1 MASEIG
7 ENATA
12 RRSLVLRDAV
22 SLGAIFL
29 ITGLLFVCT
38 LFLFRSFSA
47 HRAELAR
54 RWSDR
59 GRRAL
64 ADNKPKEA
72 IADLHAALLYAPGSR
87 DYEQLLA
94 QALGQAGRTEESYN
108 YFLGLH
114 ETAPGDGDI
123 NLALA
128 RLAAARGNRSE
139 AVQYYRAAIY
149 GTWSAGDGVE
159 RRAAVRSELA
169 RYLIAQQDPE
179 SARMELLIAG
189 GNSPDTYERDMN
201 FGHLFEA
208 AQDPKNAA
216 IYYHKAIALRPD
228 SAEALENA
236 GRLAYSAA
244 DYASARKLLERASQL
259 RSRED
264 SSQAVRDADAAHN
277 AGRLLELTPAPS
289 LPVRERV
296 SRILALRSIAKK
308 RLDAC
313 TQQAGQQLAASDIAA
328 RWSGPDANPSAVAL
342 IREPARQE
350 ALLEL
355 VFDTERRLDSVCGP
369 ASGDDALVLRLAS
382 IIKEATATHD

>member
-1 MASEIG
+1 MVSQMG

-12 RRSLVLRDAV
+12 RRSLVLRDAM

-64 ADNKPKEA
+64 ADNRPKEA
-72 IADLHAALLYAPGSR
+72 IADLHAAMLYAPGTR
-87 DYEQLLA
+87 DYELLLA
-94 QALGQAGRTEESYN
+94 QALGKAGRTEESYN
-108 YFLGLH
+108 YFVGLH

-149 GTWSAGDGVE
+149 GTWSAGDGLE

-169 RYLIAQQDPE
+169 RYLIAQQDLE

-208 AQDPKNAA
+208 AQDPGNAA
-216 IYYHKAIALRPD
+216 VYYQKAIALRPD

-244 DYASARKLLERASQL
+244 DYASARKLLERASEL
-259 RSRED
+259 RSRQH
-264 SSQAVRDADAAHN
+264 SPQAAADAETAHN
-277 AGRLLELTPAPS
+277 AARLLELTPSLS
-289 LPVRERV
+289 LPLHERV
-296 SRILALRSIAKK
+296 NRILAMRMIAKK

-313 TQQAGQQLAASDIAA
+313 TQQVAQQPATSDIPA
-328 RWSGPDANPSAVAL
+328 RWSAAEANPSAAVL
-342 IREPARQE
+342 IRDPARQE
-350 ALLEL
+350 ALLKL
-355 VFDTERRLDSVCGP
+355 IFYTERALDSVCGP
-369 ASGDDALVLRLAS
+369 ATGNDALVLRLAPT
-382 IIKEATATHD
+382 IKEATVAHD